1 MNIIEESYK
10 LRLYCLSAERV
21 FSDDFLL
28 TLFYHVESDED
39 KDIYLDILN
48 TEFRGDIP
56 DKFIEVILKW
66 LEKVYKM
73 LIQLL

>member
-1 MNIIEESYK
+1 MSIIEESYK
-10 LRLYCLSAERV
+10 LRLYCLSVERV

-28 TLFYHVESDED
+28 WLSCYLEDGED

-56 DKFIEVILKW
+56 DKFIEELLK
-66 LEKVYKM
+66 
-73 LIQLL
+73 